1 MAEPVRSFEIALRSD
16 DGHCHGLRACVPPEP
31 TAALLWLP
39 ALGVAARH
47 YQPFAESL
55 AARGVAVFV
64 HEWRGHGSSSL
75 RANRRHDWG
84 YRELLELDLPASEA
98 GMRQALADTGAADLP
113 RIIGGHSLGGQLA
126 SCRLA
131 MEPDFATRL
140 WLVASGS
147 PYWRAFPPPT
157 RYWLPLAY
165 RFLPWLADR
174 CGALPGHRI
183 GFGGTE
189 ARGLIRDWSRS
200 ALSGRYAAAGLE
212 LDLEAAMTHVD
223 TDVRAVVLTQ
233 DWLAPES
240 SLRFLLGKMPRATST
255 IVHMDA
261 ESLGTR
267 TDHFSWMKHSRA
279 VADALLPELR

>member
-1 MAEPVRSFEIALRSD
+1 MRSFEIALRSD
-16 DGHCHGLRACVPPEP
+16 DGHGHRLRACLPPEP

-47 YQPFAESL
+47 YQTFAESL
-55 AARGVAVFV
+55 AERGIAVFV

-75 RANRRHDWG
+75 RAGRRQDWG
-84 YRELLELDLPASEA
+84 YRELLQLDLPASED
-98 GMRQALADTGAADLP
+98 GVRHALANNGSMGAP

-126 SCRLA
+126 SCRLGMA
-131 MEPDFATRL
+131 PGFANRL

-147 PYWRAFPPPT
+147 PYWRAFPQPT
-157 RYWLPLAY
+157 RHWLPLAY

-189 ARGLIRDWSRS
+189 ARGLIRDWART
-200 ALSGRYAAAGLE
+200 ALSGRYAATGIE
-212 LDLEAAMTHVD
+212 VDLEAAMARVEVD
-223 TDVRAVVLTQ
+223 IRAVVFAR

-240 SLRFLLGKMPRATST
+240 SLRLLLGKMPRATST
-255 IVHMDA
+255 TARID
-261 ESLGTR
+261 SGLLGT
-267 TDHFSWMKHSRA
+267 TADHFAWMKQPGA
-279 VADALLPELR
+279 VASALVPSPD

>member
-1 MAEPVRSFEIALRSD
+1 MRSFEIALRSD
-16 DGHCHGLRACVPPEP
+16 DGHQHRLRACVPAEP
-31 TAALLWLP
+31 SAALLWLP

-55 AARGVAVFV
+55 AERGIAVFV

-75 RANRRHDWG
+75 RAGRQQDWG
-84 YRELLELDLPASEA
+84 YRELLELDLPASED
-98 GMRQALADTGAADLP
+98 GMRRALGDICAADLP

-131 MEPDFATRL
+131 IAPGFATRL
-140 WLVASGS
+140 WLVASGA
-147 PYWRAFPPPT
+147 PYWRAFPRPT
-157 RYWLPLAY
+157 RYGLPLAY

-189 ARGLIRDWSRS
+189 ARGLIRDWART
-200 ALSGRYAAAGLE
+200 ALSGRYAGAGIE
-212 LDLEAAMTHVD
+212 VDLETSLDKVD
-223 TDVRAVVLTQ
+223 VDIRSVVFAH

-240 SLRFLLGKMPRATST
+240 SLRFLLGKMPRAAST
-255 IVHMDA
+255 TTVRIDT
-261 ESLGTR
+261 ESLGTVA
-267 TDHFSWMKHSRA
+267 DHFAWMKHPGP
-279 VADALLPELR
+279 VASALAQPIE